1 MVILQPGL
9 IQGIDYYLLT
19 SSVWTALRRIY
30 RADVECLV
38 VRSSGDIPR
47 PRLPTNASISDTE
60 IGLNESSVESVSID
74 INAYHSSSQS
84 IQKQPIPCLIHDKS
98 VITLSR
104 VIPCVVCGNDSI
116 MRCGKS
122 KRCYYCSK
130 ACYDIHYP
138 YHHSMCEQS
147 LEDQYH
153 ESESVMKSPSVL
165 PSYVRSELI
174 REGIINSGNTCF
186 LASTVQCLFT
196 VKQLRHLL
204 MSDQYLRYLLPD
216 VSFCGCCEWQKKDP
230 GCVTSSLSNVFRD
243 LRFRRSS
250 VHIVVMPLR

>member
-116 MRCGKS
+116 MRCGKC

-153 ESESVMKSPSVL
+153 ES
-165 PSYVRSELI
+165 
-174 REGIINSGNTCF
+174 
-186 LASTVQCLFT
+186 
-196 VKQLRHLL
+196 
-204 MSDQYLRYLLPD
+204 
-216 VSFCGCCEWQKKDP
+216 
-230 GCVTSSLSNVFRD
+230 
-243 LRFRRSS
+243 
-250 VHIVVMPLR
+250 